1 MISITAFDI
10 IAKSFKIRNDKP
22 VIDDYIFQ
30 CHYKLTTNILLTF
43 CLLVTSINL
52 IGQYLF
58 KNYQD
63 YIKHKIM
70 LTIAITYET
79 KSNELIASLRT

>member
-10 IAKSFKIRNDKP
+10 IAKSFKIRNNKP

-43 CLLVTSINL
+43 CLLITSINL

-58 KNYQD
+58 KNYQG
-63 YIKHKIM
+63 YIKNKIM
-70 LTIAITYET
+70 LTIPITYKT
-79 KSNELIASLRT
+79 MNNELIAPLRT

>member
-1 MISITAFDI
+1 MIPISSLDI
-10 IAKSFKIRNDKP
+10 ITKSFKVRNDKP

-52 IGQYLF
+52 IG
-58 KNYQD
+58 
-63 YIKHKIM
+63 
-70 LTIAITYET
+70 
-79 KSNELIASLRT
+79 